1 MVGEGVFVMGALTS
15 YCAVE
20 DVLRLLAGYDTA
32 AIGLVS
38 DLRARVQELLAP
50 TRCAVDA
57 EAGRDFLCHL
67 DDTVQQDGNGSGTL
81 GLGQLGLRPIQS
93 VRELTVAGA
102 AVPAS
107 EYVCYGDE
115 GVVRLRAGGRLGGG
129 FPVGVQNVTARVD
142 WGYDRP
148 PADVGLAQAKMVAG
162 QVLSEVAGVRGSVGS
177 MSLGDYSVS
186 YDAGGEHAGVIQR
199 WMEDAR
205 RVARSYRELRFVVV

>member
-1 MVGEGVFVMGALTS
+1 MGALTS
-15 YCAVE
+15 YCKTD

-32 AIGLVS
+32 AIGS
-38 DLRARVQELLAP
+38 EDDLRARVRELLAP
-50 TRCAVDA
+50 TRGAVDT
-57 EAGRDFLCHL
+57 EAGRDFLLHF

-81 GLGQLGLRPIQS
+81 GLAQLGVRPIQS
-93 VRELTVAGA
+93 VRELTVDGTEI
-102 AVPAS
+102 PDG

-115 GVVRLRAGGRLGGG
+115 GVVRLKAGGRLGGV
-129 FPVGVQNVTARVD
+129 FPVGVQNVTTRVD

-148 PADVGLAQAKMVAG
+148 PADIGLAQAKLVAG

-199 WMEDAR
+199 WVEDAR